1 MIEKN
6 AKKVKEMDGNALKL
20 IFNDW
25 EQTHQLD
32 PFDIVLYGRYGK
44 PSAIIRRIDGECGV
58 FKPLSVYCR
67 MSTKERVKGSDNVEI
82 LNYLDPDGGPLLT
95 PGIYEYT
102 DNSHIVIYEIYVKGS
117 SFIMFY
123 DVFGEHQKLDANTL
137 NDIEEKLRKITS
149 DTKND

>member
-6 AKKVKEMDGNALKL
+6 AKKVKEMDENVPKS
-20 IFNDW
+20 IFSDW

-58 FKPLSVYCR
+58 LKPLSIYCR
-67 MSTKERVKGSDNVEI
+67 MSTKERVKGSGNAEI
-82 LNYLDPDGGPLLT
+82 LNYVDPDGGPLLT

-102 DNSHIVIYEIYVKGS
+102 DNNHIVIYEIYVKGG
-117 SFIMFY
+117 SFIIFY
-123 DVFGEHQKLDANTL
+123 DVFGELDTNTL

>member
-6 AKKVKEMDGNALKL
+6 AKKVKEMDENVLKS
-20 IFNDW
+20 IFSDW

-58 FKPLSVYCR
+58 LKPLSIYCR
-67 MSTKERVKGSDNVEI
+67 MSTKERVTGSGNAEI
-82 LNYLDPDGGPLLT
+82 LNYVDPDGGPLLS

-102 DNSHIVIYEIYVKGS
+102 DNNHIVIYEIYVKGS
-117 SFIMFY
+117 SFIIFY
-123 DVFGEHQKLDANTL
+123 DVFGELDTNTL